1 MKRRINSRVEI
12 RVENRLGAEVW
23 NRVYSNVKWNTEWN
37 AKWAVNQSQLFKFV
51 LIVNHLLFVTLSAT
65 GDWIRLE
72 VLHATHVA
80 ARSDGGFV

>member
-1 MKRRINSRVEI
+1 MEQSIFECKMEY
-12 RVENRLGAEVW
+12 GM
-23 NRVYSNVKWNTEWN
+23 N